1 LGHGC
6 LLVGSANR
14 AGWFCGILPWHT
26 PDPQLSSRGAVSAER
41 KPEYIAALGEKH
53 ALA

>member
-1 LGHGC
+1 
-6 LLVGSANR
+6 
-14 AGWFCGILPWHT
+14 LPWHT

-41 KPEYIAALGEKH
+41 KPKYIAALGEKH

>member
-1 LGHGC
+1 MFLRH
-6 LLVGSANR
+6 LAMAHAR
-14 AGWFCGILPWHT
+14 
-26 PDPQLSSRGAVSAER
+26 PQVPSRGAVSAER